1 MEVKDFNPETIKNH
15 WVKFTKFITAIYVL
29 SIIVMVYAVIAI
41 YRTTYELTRSEIVA
55 FLVTVLS
62 ILVFLLAK
70 KFGARFLPSKT
81 AIEIFDSQ
89 FDDAIEAMCK
99 DLRVKLG
106 KEEHDYSKK
115 DEPPQP
121 KKQRTEEERV
131 DLYKTARALIEE
143 YNNKDK

>member
-1 MEVKDFNPETIKNH
+1 MQPKDFNPEDLKSSWI
-15 WVKFTKFITAIYVL
+15 KFTKFVTAIYVL
-29 SIIVMVYAVIAI
+29 SLVVMVYAVISI
-41 YRTTYELTRSEIVA
+41 YRTTYELTHSEIVS
-55 FLVTVLS
+55 FLITVLCI
-62 ILVFLLAK
+62 ILFLLAK
-70 KFGARFLPSKT
+70 KFGARFLPTKT
-81 AIEIFDSQ
+81 AIEIFDTQ
-89 FDDAIEAMCK
+89 FDDAIERMCK

-115 DEPPQP
+115 EEPEQP

>member
-1 MEVKDFNPETIKNH
+1 MQPKDFNPEVLKSG
-15 WVKFTKFITAIYVL
+15 WLKFTKFISAIYVL
-29 SIIVMVYAVIAI
+29 SVVVMVYAVVSI

-62 ILVFLLAK
+62 IIIFLLAK

-81 AIEIFDSQ
+81 ALEIFDTQ
-89 FDDAIEAMCK
+89 FDDAIEKMCK

-115 DEPPQP
+115 EDPETP